1 MEARIE
7 AGIVPG
13 KPYVALFKKADTL
26 PVPKDASTFVEYRQ
40 SALRR
45 QEIRAELG
53 LNSPERAKVLRKK
66 LADVV
71 RLYDLLNSPELDL
84 S

>member
-1 MEARIE
+1 M
-7 AGIVPG
+7 
-13 KPYVALFKKADTL
+13 
-26 PVPKDASTFVEYRQ
+26 EYRQ

-53 LNSPERAKVLRKK
+53 LNTPERAEVLRKK

-71 RLYDLLNSPELDL
+71 RLYDLLKCYESDL
-84 S
+84 I